1 MRGAD
6 GRRCC
11 CRRVRRL
18 GVEMVAGSGGFRALR
33 RTPRVGEVL
42 VCWIGS
48 ERTMHRAEV
57 LQVWAA
63 VCSVRLD
70 TGAVVRVN
78 VVQLGE

>member
-1 MRGAD
+1 
-6 GRRCC
+6 
-11 CRRVRRL
+11 
-18 GVEMVAGSGGFRALR
+18 MVAGSGGFRALR

-70 TGAVVRVN
+70 TGAVVRVS